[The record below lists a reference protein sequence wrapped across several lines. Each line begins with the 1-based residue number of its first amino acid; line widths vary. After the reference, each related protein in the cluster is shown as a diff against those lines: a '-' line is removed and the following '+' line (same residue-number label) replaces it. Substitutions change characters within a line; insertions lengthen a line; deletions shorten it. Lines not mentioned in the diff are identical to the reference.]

1 MATLAPCTPLILG
14 TSSARSRSPSI
25 ATVRRRIRL
34 TDPAWPSADS
44 WRRFNDEVA
53 GNLIA
58 VQPLF
63 AACQGQP
70 ESDSCAQAVKYAK
83 NPYWIA
89 DQPAGTEVSGWLDA
103 WTPAASVYAIRARD
117 AADVSAGV
125 NFAREHHLRL
135 VIKGGGH
142 SYLGQSNAPD
152 SLLIWTRAMNAVT
165 LHDAFIPQGCEGHA
179 TPVRAVSAG
188 AGAVWMDLYTKVT
201 TQGGRYVQGGGCTSV
216 GVAGLLQG
224 GGYGSFSRGFGTAAA
239 SLLEAEVVT
248 ADGQIRVVNECRDP
262 ELFWALRGGGGGTFA
277 VMTRLTLKTHE
288 LPKRFGWA
296 GTKIRAESEAAFRR
310 LMTRLLTHYRDQLF
324 NEHWGEQISFFP
336 DNTVEISMSAQG
348 LEQVQMDAA
357 WAPFLEWLGAA
368 PDIAL
373 QSPFSSGAVD
383 ARILWNVENPS
394 MIRDQREDAI
404 PNRGWWQ
411 GDQGQAGAFLHGYE
425 SMWLPA
431 ALLEPH
437 AFPRLVDALFAAS
450 RFKRVQLHLNK
461 ALARARPEARAAT
474 LRTSTNPAVGDAFA
488 LAIIADGRE
497 LPAYPGYPAPAIEL
511 SVARADARAIDSAA
525 EQLRRIAPRS
535 GTYVAES
542 NYFNR
547 AWREDYW
554 GVNYRRLRAIKRKY
568 DPDGLYF
575 VRHGVGS
582 EDWSEDGFT
591 RLI

>member
-1 MATLAPCTPLILG
+1 
-14 TSSARSRSPSI
+14 
-25 ATVRRRIRL
+25 VRQRVRP
-34 TDPAWPSADS
+34 TDPAWPSAAS
-44 WRRFNDEVA
+44 WNRLKDEVA
-53 GNLIA
+53 GNLIP

-63 AACQGQP
+63 AACQAQP

-83 NPYWIA
+83 NPYWIS

-103 WTPAASVYAIRARD
+103 WTPATSAYAIKAHD

-125 NFAREHHLRL
+125 NFAREHNLRL

-142 SYLGQSNAPD
+142 SYMGHSNAPD

-165 LHDAFIPQGCEGHA
+165 LHDAFMPQGCEEHA
-179 TPVRAVSAG
+179 TPVPAVSAG
-188 AGAVWMDLYTKVT
+188 AGAVWMDLYTEVT

-248 ADGQIRVVNECRDP
+248 ADGRIRVVNECRDP

-288 LPKRFGWA
+288 LPKRFGGV
-296 GTKIRAESEAAFRR
+296 GTKIKAQSDTAFRT
-310 LMTRLLTHYRDQLF
+310 LMSRLLAHYRDRLF

-336 DNTVEISMSAQG
+336 DNTVEISMNAQG
-348 LEQVQMDAA
+348 LEQTEIDTA
-357 WAPFLEWLGAA
+357 WAPFLEWLHSA
-368 PDIAL
+368 PDTAL
-373 QSPFSSGAVD
+373 QGPFNSGVGELP
-383 ARILWNVENPS
+383 RNLWDVESNRG
-394 MIRDQREDAI
+394 MIRDQRDDAI

-425 SMWLPA
+425 SLWLPA
-431 ALLEPH
+431 ALLEPR
-437 AFPRLVDALFAAS
+437 ALPRLVDALFAAS

-461 ALARARPEARAAT
+461 ALARARPEARVAT
-474 LRTSTNPAVGDAFA
+474 LRTSTNPVVVDAFA

-497 LPAYPGYPAPAIEL
+497 LPAYAGYPAPAIDL
-511 SVARADARAIDSAA
+511 AAARADARAIDSAA
-525 EQLRRIAPRS
+525 AELRRIAPRS
-535 GTYVAES
+535 GTYLAES

-554 GVNYRRLRAIKRKY
+554 GANYRRLRTIKRKY
-568 DPDGLYF
+568 DPDGLFF

-582 EDWSEDGFT
+582 EDWSADGFT
-591 RLI
+591 RLL